1 MVEVT
6 DALRRRFAYAAL
18 ALEVLFLILF
28 ATTTE
33 YSENSQPGA
42 VSDVRAS
49 ATTEVDHYYPLFQD
63 VHVMIFIGFGFLMTF
78 LKRYGFGA
86 VGFNFML
93 SAMVIQWSMLT
104 NGFFHSLVP
113 VSATTC
119 EHAGA
124 GAHGN
129 KSSNF
134 LTLTYGSAA
143 PFAGCAWHKVQLG
156 ITNLIT
162 SDFAAGAVM
171 ISFGA
176 ILGKASPLQ
185 LLFMGIFEM
194 LFCKWV
200 GRMSGGG
207 CLLVRVSA
215 C

>member
-1 MVEVT
+1 
-6 DALRRRFAYAAL
+6 
-18 ALEVLFLILF
+18 
-28 ATTTE
+28 
-33 YSENSQPGA
+33 
-42 VSDVRAS
+42 
-49 ATTEVDHYYPLFQD
+49 
-63 VHVMIFIGFGFLMTF
+63 MTF

-113 VSATTC
+113 VSAATC

-129 KSSNF
+129 KSTNF

-194 LFCKWV
+194 LFCTWV
-200 GRMSGGG
+200 GGMRGRGGVVSSFRM
-207 CLLVRVSA
+207 V
-215 C
+215 